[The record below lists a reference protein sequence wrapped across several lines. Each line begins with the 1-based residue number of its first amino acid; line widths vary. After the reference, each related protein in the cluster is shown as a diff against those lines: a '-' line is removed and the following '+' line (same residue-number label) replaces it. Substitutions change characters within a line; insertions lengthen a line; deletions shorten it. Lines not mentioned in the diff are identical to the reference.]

1 MYRYTVTA
9 MRCSALL
16 VNVGCDLLGD
26 GTLKVIR
33 RLFVLP
39 LVLCP
44 SLAMAS
50 GYLPV
55 QESHERLASKQACLA
70 FLRKAAADDA
80 IKPKPE
86 TIGADGTRR
95 TITLE
100 AISKGVESLGR
111 DRARYAAKIWT
122 VNGWPRPDLGQV
134 EYRANWEKH
143 AYECRGRVL
152 ISQLSQGF
160 TSESF
165 EPLKETPETQR

>member
-1 MYRYTVTA
+1 MKVNGR
-9 MRCSALL
+9 LL
-16 VNVGCDLLGD
+16 A
-26 GTLKVIR
+26 
-33 RLFVLP
+33 LP

-50 GYLPV
+50 GYTALP
-55 QESHERLASKQACLA
+55 ETRERLASKQACLD
-70 FLRKAAADDA
+70 FLRQAAADDA
-80 IKPKPE
+80 STPKPE
-86 TIGADGTRR
+86 TIGTDGARQ

-100 AISKGVESLGR
+100 AISKGVESLGHG
-111 DRARYAAKIWT
+111 RARYAAKIWT

-152 ISQLSQGF
+152 ISQVSQGF

-165 EPLKETPETQR
+165 EPLKETPETRR